1 MNQERA
7 QIHLKKCGL
16 SLRIRNLKKC
26 CAFSKRTIKPIWWR
40 KQTWENA
47 ASILNFQIPAP
58 EKTFHLNRG
67 KLFLGPSCNHLH
79 IVTLWFLPF
88 TQPSNISKPELPWP
102 KSHREIRPKNFQ
114 DNFLGLQTEPP
125 QFRGPV
131 QHKAQVDR
139 QTSQEPK
146 HPKSWDVVGCWMQLS
161 CSIQS
166 QMCHGS
172 DLLIENLKIA
182 SIVPRALLGHLT
194 TCLTPTVNL
203 HFISS
208 KNLLALLKHANFQEP
223 PR

>member
-1 MNQERA
+1 M
-7 QIHLKKCGL
+7 
-16 SLRIRNLKKC
+16 
-26 CAFSKRTIKPIWWR
+26 T
-40 KQTWENA
+40 
-47 ASILNFQIPAP
+47 
-58 EKTFHLNRG
+58 
-67 KLFLGPSCNHLH
+67 
-79 IVTLWFLPF
+79 
-88 TQPSNISKPELPWP
+88 

-146 HPKSWDVVGCWMQLS
+146 HPKAWEVVGCWMQLS

-172 DLLIENLKIA
+172 DLLIE
-182 SIVPRALLGHLT
+182 IVPRALLGHLT

-208 KNLLALLKHANFQEP
+208 KNLLALLKHANFQKT
-223 PR
+223 PRWTDACLVDFPMQGSKIYVLAICQLRQQVSNKTPSTSNGQIHDHSNSPT